1 MRINILLAFGEAKE
15 APTVK
20 QIAVKMGEVPAKIHY
35 HVKELVRINVLE
47 LVSTKEKSGI
57 LEKYYLPTA
66 KNFRI
71 EKSLNTT
78 EGENGDLAL
87 L

>member
-1 MRINILLAFGEAKE
+1 MF
-15 APTVK
+15 
-20 QIAVKMGEVPAKIHY
+20 
-35 HVKELVRINVLE
+35 
-47 LVSTKEKSGI
+47 TKEKSGI

-87 L
+87 PESSIMGSLMDECNVFKKHTKRYSNESKIKIGTVYLTDDELE